1 MTHESLGQAG
11 EDPEYITETLTGPQF
26 EELAFGL
33 LTHTTNVITVDGQ
46 RMVNI
51 NGRTF
56 NRDTDTVTLTCRDD
70 TGRRH
75 VFAYQLEPDSPVAHI
90 VLEDDPDARA

>member
-1 MTHESLGQAG
+1 MNETLGQPG
-11 EDPEYITETLTGPQF
+11 EQPEYLTETLTGPQF
-26 EELAFGL
+26 EEIAFGL
-33 LTHTTNVITVDGQ
+33 LTHNTSVIIVDGQ

-51 NGRTF
+51 NGRSF
-56 NRDTDTVTLTCRDD
+56 NRDNDTVTLTCRDD

-75 VFAYQLEPDSPVAHI
+75 VFTYGLDAESPVAHE